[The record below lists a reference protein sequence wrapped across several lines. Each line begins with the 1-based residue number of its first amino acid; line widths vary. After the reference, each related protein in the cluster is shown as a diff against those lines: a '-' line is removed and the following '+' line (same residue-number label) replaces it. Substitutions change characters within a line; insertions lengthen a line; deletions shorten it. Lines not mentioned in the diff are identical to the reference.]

1 MNKWT
6 IQLIGLTLLLAAV
19 AACGGEPAT
28 DRTPTPTATATPTD
42 VAPAQV
48 PADWHLIEVPRGEP
62 RFSLTLPPGWQLN
75 ELQGIDSIVGEIVGE
90 GVRLGFDF
98 GWYSNPLADDDDPQH
113 TVTYEDIG
121 GRRAKL
127 VRPKEGMEGSVGV
140 YFEDFDNRGEA
151 SFPLDRL
158 TIVGMDLTA
167 EQQETAFTI
176 FRSVRD

>member
-6 IQLIGLTLLLAAV
+6 IQLIGLTLLLAAA

-28 DRTPTPTATATPTD
+28 DRTPTPTATATPID

-48 PADWHLIEVPRGEP
+48 PANWHLVAVPRGEP
-62 RFSLTLPPGWQLN
+62 RFSLRLPPGWQLN

-98 GWYSNPLADDDDPQH
+98 GRYSGSLADDDDPVH

-127 VRPKEGMEGSVGV
+127 VPTVKNRNHSSLSKNRPAWIQHN
-140 YFEDFDNRGEA
+140 D
-151 SFPLDRL
+151 LD
-158 TIVGMDLTA
+158 
-167 EQQETAFTI
+167 
-176 FRSVRD
+176 